1 MSAAMRIGVAGAG
14 LIGRKRIELH
24 DIDNLRFICLAEQF
38 RRFLAVIA
46 AREAP
51 PISVQDAI
59 GTLAV
64 VEAVREAARTGTR
77 VPPGQ
82 IMEQA
87 A

>member
-1 MSAAMRIGVAGAG
+1 MMLRLSYNRVIVLACRCAIVA
-14 LIGRKRIELH
+14 LISISREARQ
-24 DIDNLRFICLAEQF
+24 LRH
-38 RRFLAVIA
+38 FLAVIA

-51 PISVQDAI
+51 LISVQDAI

-77 VPPGQ
+77 VSPGQ